1 MFHFTTLSHWMVTL
15 RDRWFGAQPAMVP
28 LSRPNELSM
37 PAPVSTTS
45 GAQLAMVPLSRPPLS
60 QLARLPVDALPK
72 PVRDCPEAMKYL
84 ALLGDLDWEHFPERP
99 TNRPWPGPTP
109 APRAPFA
116 AAYLVKLEEHF
127 LTFKKLRSHLVKHPA
142 LVWVLG
148 FPLVPDPTSQPWG
161 FDPERSVPSR
171 KQLGRI
177 LRELDNAALQFLL
190 TASVRCIADA
200 LPPDLPFGDIISLDT
215 KHIIAWV
222 KENNPKAFVRDRY
235 DKTRR
240 PKGDPDCRLGCK
252 RRENSTPSGHGDDES
267 RPPSDATPTTAGNPA
282 SETLPPLGKGEY
294 YWGYA
299 SGVVVTK
306 IEELAEVVL
315 AELTQPF
322 DQSDQSYFHP
332 LMQRTE
338 SNLGFKPRFGALDKA
353 YDAFYVY
360 EYFHLAGGFA
370 AVPWADRGNH
380 RKTFSPEGLPLC
392 EAGLPMPLKST
403 FWQKSHCLVPHQVGR
418 YVCPL
423 PSQGQCAADC
433 PLHHP
438 NAARLTGC
446 ITSLPT
452 SVGNRVRHQLDRN
465 SQDFKR
471 IYNQRSACER
481 INSQALELG
490 IERPHLRNGRSIAN
504 IDTLIYVLINLRALG
519 RIRQRLSQREAALA
533 LNV

>member
-1 MFHFTTLSHWMVTL
+1 MLHFTTLSHWMVAL
-15 RDRWFGAQPAMVP
+15 RDRLLGVQPAMV
-28 LSRPNELSM
+28 S
-37 PAPVSTTS
+37 
-45 GAQLAMVPLSRPPLS
+45 LSRPPLS

-72 PVRDCPEAMKYL
+72 PVRDCPEAMKHL

-99 TNRPWPGPTP
+99 TNRAWPGPTP
-109 APRAPFA
+109 APRAPFV
-116 AAYLVKLEEHF
+116 AAYLVKLEEH
-127 LTFKKLRSHLVKHPA
+127 LRTFEKLREFLVNHPA

-148 FPLVPDPTSQPWG
+148 FPLAPADVQPWG
-161 FDPERSVPSR
+161 FDAARSVPSR
-171 KQLGRI
+171 KQLGRV

-190 TASVRCIADA
+190 AASVQCIADA
-200 LPPDLPFGDIISLDT
+200 LPPDIDFGDIIALDT

-222 KENNPKAFVRDRY
+222 KENNLKTFVRNRY
-235 DKTRR
+235 DKAQR

-252 RRENSTPSGHGDDES
+252 RKENSAPSAQDGDES
-267 RPPSDATPTTAGNPA
+267 RSAPDATPTTAGTPA
-282 SETLPPLGKGEY
+282 SETLPPLSKGEY

-315 AELTQPF
+315 ADLTQPF
-322 DQSDQSYFHP
+322 DQSDQSYFLP

-338 SNLGFKPRFGALDKA
+338 NNLGRKPRFGALDKA

-370 AVPWADRGNH
+370 AVPWADRDAH

-403 FWQKSHCLVPHQVGR
+403 FWQKSNCLVPHEVGR
-418 YVCPL
+418 YICPL
-423 PSQGQCAADC
+423 VAQTGSATACPVNHPHAAKK
-433 PLHHP
+433 
-438 NAARLTGC
+438 GC

-452 SVGNRVRHQLDRN
+452 SPGNRVRHELDRQ
-465 SQDFKR
+465 SQAFKR

-481 INSQALELG
+481 INSQALDLG

-504 IDTLIYVLINLRALG
+504 INTLIYVLINLRALR
-519 RIRQRLSQREAALA
+519 RIRERLLQREAAHM

>member
-1 MFHFTTLSHWMVTL
+1 MLQFTTLSHWMVSL
-15 RDRWFGAQPAMVP
+15 RDRLFGVQP
-28 LSRPNELSM
+28 
-37 PAPVSTTS
+37 T
-45 GAQLAMVPLSRPPLS
+45 MVPLSRPPLS
-60 QLARLPVDALPK
+60 QLARLPVKALPK
-72 PVRDCPEAMKYL
+72 FVQDCPEAMQVL
-84 ALLGDLDWEHFPERP
+84 TLLGDLDWEHFPERP
-99 TNRPWPGPTP
+99 TNRAWPGPTP

-116 AAYLVKLEEHF
+116 AAYLVKLEER
-127 LTFKKLRSHLVKHPA
+127 LPTFKKLREHLVQHPA

-148 FPLVPDPTSQPWG
+148 FPLVPDPTQPWG

-171 KQLGRI
+171 KQLGRV
-177 LRELDNAALQFLL
+177 LRELDNGALQFLL
-190 TASVRCIADA
+190 AASVRCIADV
-200 LPPDLPFGDIISLDT
+200 LPPDIDFGDVIALDT

-222 KENNPKAFVRDRY
+222 KENNPKTFVRNRY
-235 DKTRR
+235 DKAHR

-252 RRENSTPSGHGDDES
+252 RRENSAPSAQSGDAS
-267 RPPSDATPTTAGNPA
+267 CSATDATPTTAGNPA
-282 SETLPPLGKGEY
+282 SETLPPLSKGEY

-299 SGVVVTK
+299 SGIVVTK
-306 IEELAEVVL
+306 IEDLAEVVL
-315 AELTQPF
+315 ADLTQPF

-338 SNLGFKPRFGALDKA
+338 RNLGRKPRFGALDKA

-370 AVPWADRGNH
+370 AVPWADRDAH

-403 FWQKSHCLVPHQVGR
+403 FWQKSHCLVPHEVGR
-418 YVCPL
+418 YGCPL
-423 PSQGQCAADC
+423 VAQGQCAAAC
-433 PLHHP
+433 PIHHP
-438 NAARLTGC
+438 NAVKQAGC

-452 SVGNRVRHQLDRN
+452 SVGTRVRHQLDRE

-481 INSQALELG
+481 INSQALDLG

-504 IDTLIYVLINLRALG
+504 TDTLIYVLINLRALR
-519 RIRQRLSQREAALA
+519 RIRERLPQREAAHT
-533 LNV
+533 LNG

>member
-1 MFHFTTLSHWMVTL
+1 MLHFTTLSHWMVAL
-15 RDRWFGAQPAMVP
+15 RDRLLGVQPAMV
-28 LSRPNELSM
+28 S
-37 PAPVSTTS
+37 
-45 GAQLAMVPLSRPPLS
+45 LSRPPLS

-72 PVRDCPEAMKYL
+72 PVRDCPEAMKHL

-99 TNRPWPGPTP
+99 TNRAWPGPTP
-109 APRAPFA
+109 APRAPFV
-116 AAYLVKLEEHF
+116 AAYLVKLEEH
-127 LTFKKLRSHLVKHPA
+127 LRTFEKLREFLVNHPA

-148 FPLVPDPTSQPWG
+148 FPLTPADVQPWG
-161 FDPERSVPSR
+161 FDAARSVPSR
-171 KQLGRI
+171 KQLGRV
-177 LRELDNAALQFLL
+177 LRELDHAALQFLL
-190 TASVRCIADA
+190 AASVQCIADA
-200 LPPDLPFGDIISLDT
+200 LPPDSDFGDIIALDT

-222 KENNPKAFVRDRY
+222 KENNLKTFVRNRY
-235 DKTRR
+235 DKAQR

-252 RRENSTPSGHGDDES
+252 RKENSAPSAQGDGES
-267 RPPSDATPTTAGNPA
+267 RSAPDATPTTEGTPA
-282 SETLPPLGKGEY
+282 SETLPPLSKGEY

-315 AELTQPF
+315 ADLTQPF
-322 DQSDQSYFHP
+322 DQSDQSYFLP

-338 SNLGFKPRFGALDKA
+338 NNLGRKPRFGALDKA

-370 AVPWADRGNH
+370 AVPWADRDAH

-403 FWQKSHCLVPHQVGR
+403 FWQKSNCLVPHEVGR
-418 YVCPL
+418 YICPL
-423 PSQGQCAADC
+423 VAQTGSATACPVNHPHAAKK
-433 PLHHP
+433 
-438 NAARLTGC
+438 GC

-452 SVGNRVRHQLDRN
+452 SPGNRVRHQLDRQ
-465 SQDFKR
+465 SQEFKR

-481 INSQALELG
+481 INSQALALG

-504 IDTLIYVLINLRALG
+504 INTLIYVLINLRALA
-519 RIRQRLSQREAALA
+519 RIRERLLQREAAHM